1 MRVAGVG
8 AVRVGDPVEGGVP
21 GAPGPQLQEVPQ
33 VDQEGGGVGG
43 QERDLV
49 PGVLH
54 PGLVTVTRSA
64 VVPQK
69 VASEFHPKVRNHG
82 EGPY

>member
-1 MRVAGVG
+1 MGVSVVG
-8 AVRVGDPVEGGVP
+8 AGRVGDPVEGGVP

-43 QERDLV
+43 QQRDLV

-64 VVPQK
+64 GVWRSPVTT
-69 VASEFHPKVRNHG
+69 AHSELRAGINI
-82 EGPY
+82 